1 MAIREKMRNRA
12 APLLQ
17 PGETVQ
23 VVFCAQT
30 VSARSAWKIIISKG
44 YRVVV
49 VTNRRI
55 LVCRAGRLRPGNVK
69 GVERELP
76 RTTRLGE
83 PNGLWWP
90 CDSLGGR
97 LYVHRRFHKDVR
109 TADAELAGAPGA
121 S

>member
-1 MAIREKMRNRA
+1 MASRDKMRNRA
-12 APLLQ
+12 TPLLK

-30 VSARSAWKIIISKG
+30 VSTRSAWKIMISNG

-49 VTNRRI
+49 VTDRRI
-55 LVCRAGRLRPGNVK
+55 LVCRAGRLRPGTVK

-83 PNGLWWP
+83 PTGLWWP

-109 TADAELAGAPGA
+109 TADAEPADAC
-121 S
+121 